1 MKKVTLLTFGLFM
14 GSCFLYGQG
23 LDEVLQQY
31 FKTIGQDKLI
41 TVQTTIMKG
50 KSVQMGME
58 TPFTTITKR
67 PDKFRL
73 EVDIQGQMMIQAFD
87 GEKGWLVAPWTGT
100 TDAQEIPAEQT
111 RFMKWQ
117 SDIDGFLYNYK
128 ERGLTTELI
137 GKEDMEGTEVFK
149 IKQTNPEGDIFTY
162 YLDAENFVI
171 LKSEIITK
179 LMGNEIKQEGYN
191 SNFRE
196 VDGMIFPFSIENR
209 TQGQVANQ
217 VVVDTII
224 FNQQVN
230 DSIFVMPVKKVQETT
245 PQN

>member
-1 MKKVTLLTFGLFM
+1 MKKVTLLTFGLIM
-14 GSCFLYGQG
+14 GSYILYGQE

-31 FKTIGQDKLI
+31 FKTIGQDRLI
-41 TVQTTIMKG
+41 TVQTMTMKG

-58 TPFTTITKR
+58 TPFTTIIKR

-73 EVDIQGQMMIQAFD
+73 EVDIQGQTMVQAFD

-117 SDIDGFLYNYK
+117 ADMDGFLYNYK
-128 ERGLTTELI
+128 ERDLTTELI
-137 GKEDMEGTEVFK
+137 GKEDLEGTEVYK
-149 IKQTNPEGDIFTY
+149 IQQTSPEGDIFTY

-179 LMGNEIKQEGYN
+179 MMGNEVRQEGHN

-196 VDGMIFPFSIENR
+196 VEGMIFPFSIENR

-217 VVVDTII
+217 VVVDTIL
-224 FNQQVN
+224 FNQEVN
-230 DSIFVMPVKKVQETT
+230 DSLFIMPVRKLPETHD
-245 PQN
+245 